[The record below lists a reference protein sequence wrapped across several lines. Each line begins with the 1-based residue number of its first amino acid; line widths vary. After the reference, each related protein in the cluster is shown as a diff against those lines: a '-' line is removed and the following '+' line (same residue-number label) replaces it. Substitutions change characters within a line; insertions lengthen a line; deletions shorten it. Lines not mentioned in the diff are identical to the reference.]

1 MLDIIMDTLVDS
13 VKLLPFLFLTY
24 LAMEL
29 LEHKA
34 GGKLL
39 KKISVVDKAGP
50 FFGAVFGVVPRDYGW
65 NAAGDLSV
73 NFR

>member
-1 MLDIIMDTLVDS
+1 MLDIIMDTLLDS

-24 LAMEL
+24 LCMEL

-39 KKISVVDKAGP
+39 KKRRIIIEQKFYICKHCQS
-50 FFGAVFGVVPRDYGW
+50 
-65 NAAGDLSV
+65 
-73 NFR
+73 